1 MKQQVQCTTKEN
13 SKEEPTTGFY
23 SKLISNFDQDL
34 TVPEKNLENVHNI
47 LTALKFEVFE
57 IWNHEDGKHYEVW
70 GNQNVKLKIS
80 VIKNKDAD
88 LSDVVKEIDYLFWE
102 LRALRD
108 MFSEGVDEEVLI
120 AREKSS
126 EEIFSELVNHFE
138 EMTNLSDLEKK
149 FALQPGIDT
158 ETFTYLCM
166 EPEAKREILQ

>member
-1 MKQQVQCTTKEN
+1 
-13 SKEEPTTGFY
+13 
-23 SKLISNFDQDL
+23 
-34 TVPEKNLENVHNI
+34 
-47 LTALKFEVFE
+47 
-57 IWNHEDGKHYEVW
+57 
-70 GNQNVKLKIS
+70 
-80 VIKNKDAD
+80 
-88 LSDVVKEIDYLFWE
+88 
-102 LRALRD
+102 

-166 EPEAKREILQ
+166 EPEKERNFTIKIREQMKPINISNLNEPFYFLDFESDKDGNIYLMGTLTPKQLYM

>member
-1 MKQQVQCTTKEN
+1 MKQQVQHTTNED
-13 SKEEPTTGFY
+13 SKNETTTGFY
-23 SKLISNFDQDL
+23 SKLISNFDQEL
-34 TVPEKNLENVHNI
+34 TVREDNLESVQGI
-47 LTALKFEVFE
+47 LSSLKFEVFE
-57 IWNHEDGKHYEVW
+57 IWTHEDGKHHEIW
-70 GNQNVKLKIS
+70 GNENIKLKLN
-80 VIKNKDAD
+80 VVKNEEAK

-126 EEIFSELVNHFE
+126 EEVFSELVNQFE

-149 FALQPGIDT
+149 FALQPGIDA
-158 ETFTYLCM
+158 ETITYLCL